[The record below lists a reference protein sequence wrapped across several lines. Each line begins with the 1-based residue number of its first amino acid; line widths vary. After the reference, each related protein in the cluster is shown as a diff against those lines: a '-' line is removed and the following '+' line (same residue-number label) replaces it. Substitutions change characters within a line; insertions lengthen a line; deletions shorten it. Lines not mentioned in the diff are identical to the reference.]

1 MANWSGTARTNYVLP
16 ENVEELEKVA
26 KRIGLRVIRKDD
38 RIGFV
43 AETDDGGWP
52 TNVHDE
58 EISDDVEVDIST
70 MLMPHIK
77 EREVLVLME
86 AGSEK
91 SRYVSGYAQ
100 AHVRNGDVCR
110 IVSISLNDIYVKA
123 ATEFSVDI
131 NSIADATY

>member
-1 MANWSGTARTNYVLP
+1 MANWNGTARTNYVLP
-16 ENVEELEKVA
+16 VNVEALEKVA
-26 KRIGLRVIRKDD
+26 KRFDLRVIHQGE

-43 AETDDGGWP
+43 TETDDGGWP
-52 TNVHDE
+52 SNVYDDE
-58 EISDDVEVDIST
+58 LEDDVEFDIST

-77 EREVLVLME
+77 EGEVLVLME

-110 IVSISLNDIYVKA
+110 MVSISLSDIFAKA
-123 ATEFSVDI
+123 ATEFSVDV
-131 NSIADATY
+131 NSITDATY